1 MSRPALEESK
11 YEMIK
16 AHVLDPDNSPL
27 PIEKRELLERVISAS
42 KVLDKNPVQKQ
53 AVAIHQQ
60 KYPDIGRSQAYE
72 DLRLAA
78 RLFNTLHTFDYDFW
92 RTWLINDIVSN
103 IVTCRNTRTEKDRR
117 IIAIEHA
124 NLLKVIGEKP
134 EELPDPKRTEKH
146 QFYILVQNNN
156 QQVKVDINNLKDL
169 PTAALQELSRAI
181 YGGSEITETDADE
194 IMKS

>member
-11 YEMIK
+11 YELIK

-27 PIEKRELLERVISAS
+27 PREKLELLERVISAS
-42 KVLDKNPVQKQ
+42 KVLDKNPIQKQ

-60 KYPDIGRSQAYE
+60 KYPDVSRSQAYE
-72 DLRLAA
+72 DLRLAV

-92 RTWLINDIVSN
+92 RTWLINDIVQN
-103 IVTCRNTRTEKDRR
+103 ILICRNTKSEKDRR

-124 NLLKVIGEKP
+124 NLIKVIGEKP

-146 QFYILVQNNN
+146 QFYILIQNNN
-156 QQVKVDINNLKDL
+156 QQIKVDLNNLKDL
-169 PTAALQELSRAI
+169 PTSALQELSRAI
-181 YGGSEITETDADE
+181 YGGTEITEADAEE

>member
-11 YEMIK
+11 YELIK
-16 AHVLDPDNSPL
+16 AHVLDPGNSPL
-27 PIEKRELLERVISAS
+27 PREKRELLERIISAS
-42 KVLDKNPVQKQ
+42 KVLDKNPIQKQ

-60 KYPDIGRSQAYE
+60 KYPGVSRTQAYE
-72 DLRLAA
+72 DLRLAV

-92 RTWLINDIVSN
+92 RTWLINDIVQN
-103 IVTCRNTRTEKDRR
+103 ILICRNTKSEKDRR

-124 NLLKVIGEKP
+124 NLIKVIGEKP

-146 QFYILVQNNN
+146 QFYILIQNNN
-156 QQVKVDINNLKDL
+156 QQIKVDLNNLKDL

-181 YGGSEITETDADE
+181 YGGTEITEDDAQE

>member
-1 MSRPALEESK
+1 MSRPALEEAN

-27 PIEKRELLERVISAS
+27 PREKRELLERVISAS
-42 KVLDKNPVQKQ
+42 KVLDKNPIQKQ

-60 KYPDIGRSQAYE
+60 KYPGVSRTQAYE
-72 DLRLAA
+72 DLRLAV

-92 RTWLINDIVSN
+92 RTWLINDIVQN
-103 IVTCRNTRTEKDRR
+103 IMICRNTKSEKDRR
-117 IIAIEHA
+117 IIAMEHA
-124 NLLKVIGEKP
+124 NLIKVIGEKP

-146 QFYILVQNNN
+146 QFYILIQNNK
-156 QQVKVDINNLKDL
+156 QQIKVDLNNLKDL

-181 YGGSEITETDADE
+181 YGGTEITETDAEE